1 MPRERDEA
9 AGRCAAFAASPENSR
24 TSTLCLLVDTVT
36 GTEGEPGVGGEREG
50 EGEWVGDKKKK
61 KKERGESSSERNIA
75 CHPLGGK
82 VN

>member
-50 EGEWVGDKKKK
+50 EGEWVIKK
-61 KKERGESSSERNIA
+61 KKEGE
-75 CHPLGGK
+75 G
-82 VN
+82 

>member
-50 EGEWVGDKKKK
+50 EGEWEIKKKK
-61 KKERGESSSERNIA
+61 RRRGVRAVQNAILLVI
-75 CHPLGGK
+75 H
-82 VN
+82 

>member
-36 GTEGEPGVGGEREG
+36 GTEGEPGVGGDREG
-50 EGEWVGDKKKK
+50 EGEWVIKKKK
-61 KKERGESSSERNIA
+61 RRRGVRAVQNAILLVI
-75 CHPLGGK
+75 H
-82 VN
+82 